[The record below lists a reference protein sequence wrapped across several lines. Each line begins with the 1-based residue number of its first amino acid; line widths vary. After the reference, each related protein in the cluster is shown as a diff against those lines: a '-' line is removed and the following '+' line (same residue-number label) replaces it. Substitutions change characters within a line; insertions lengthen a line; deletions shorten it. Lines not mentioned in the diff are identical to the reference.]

1 MQSYEN
7 EFTNGEIT
15 VTYKPKK
22 CINAQICANG
32 LSDVFRTT
40 VIPWIDLDGAATEK
54 VIAQVK
60 KCPSGALSFCHN
72 NKRVLVK

>member
-15 VTYKPKK
+15 VTYEPKK

-40 VIPWIDLDGAATEK
+40 IIPWIDLDGAATEK

-60 KCPSGALSFCHN
+60 KCPSGALSFCYN
-72 NKRVLVK
+72 SKRVLVK